1 MIVLKIKY
9 HTLILTGIL
18 VTLLFLS
25 PLVIPVYWVILL
37 SEILIMG
44 LMAVSFNL
52 LLGYAG
58 LLSFGQGAFFGLG
71 AYTAALMLQ
80 AGYENLFLIFL
91 AGILVAMLAALI
103 VGFFSVRLD
112 EIFFA
117 MITLAFG
124 MMFFSIAH
132 NWRDV
137 TGGSDGLPVFNLPN
151 LQLFGLD
158 LTFYSPISMYYLIF
172 TTVLIALF
180 LLWLVVHSPFGL
192 ILKAT
197 RENKQRVSFVGGNVR
212 KLRIVA
218 FTISGAFTGLAG
230 VLFCLFNNMATP
242 EFMHWSFST
251 KPIIMAIIGGTGSFF
266 GPLFGAGIFFVL
278 EQIIIRYT
286 ENWMFFLGIIL
297 VPVVLFFP
305 QGVFGTLQNRFFK
318 QRSK

>member
-1 MIVLKIKY
+1 MLRQINR
-9 HTLILTGIL
+9 
-18 VTLLFLS
+18 TLLWTGLLVLLLFFS
-25 PLVIPVYWVILL
+25 PMVIPVYWVMLL

-71 AYTAALMLQ
+71 AYTAILMLQ
-80 AGYENLFLIFL
+80 SGYENLFLIFL
-91 AGILVAMLAALI
+91 AGMLVAMLAALV

-132 NWRDV
+132 NWREV
-137 TGGSDGLPVFNLPN
+137 TGGSDGLPVFNLPGLN
-151 LQLFGLD
+151 LFGLH
-158 LTFYSPISMYYLIF
+158 LTFYSPISMYYLIS

-180 LLWLVVHSPFGL
+180 LLWLIVHSPFGL

-197 RENKQRVSFVGGNVR
+197 RENKQRVTFVGGNVR

-251 KPIIMAIIGGTGSFF
+251 KPIIMSIIGGTGSFF

-286 ENWMFFLGIIL
+286 ENWLFFLGIIL

-305 QGVFGTLQNRFFK
+305 LGVFGTLQNRFFK

>member
-1 MIVLKIKY
+1 MLKIKY

>member
-1 MIVLKIKY
+1 MLKRKN
-9 HTLILTGIL
+9 HTLIWTGIL
-18 VTLLFLS
+18 VVLLFFS

-80 AGYENLFLIFL
+80 AGYENLLLIFL

-137 TGGSDGLPVFNLPN
+137 TGGSDGLPVFNLPDLN
-151 LQLFGLD
+151 LFGLH
-158 LTFYSPISMYYLIF
+158 LTFYSPISMYYLIA

-180 LLWLVVHSPFGL
+180 LLWLIVHSPFGL

-251 KPIIMAIIGGTGSFF
+251 KPIIMSIIGGTGSFF
-266 GPLFGAGIFFVL
+266 GPLFGAGIFFIL